1 MDGKGIIIL
10 VYILLLT
17 LYLDLEV
24 RWFLYLHPWRGLH
37 VRAGGP
43 AGWKLEVSVSFLIPA
58 GKEINRAWTYF
69 IGSSMCSGSAG
80 AHNPM
85 HSILSIL

>member
-17 LYLDLEV
+17 LYLELEV
-24 RWFLYLHPWRGLH
+24 RWFLYI
-37 VRAGGP
+37 
-43 AGWKLEVSVSFLIPA
+43 WKLEVSVSFLIPA

>member
-1 MDGKGIIIL
+1 MYLYSSMDGKGIIIL

-17 LYLDLEV
+17 LYLELEV
-24 RWFLYLHPWRGLH
+24 RWFLYI
-37 VRAGGP
+37 
-43 AGWKLEVSVSFLIPA
+43 WKLEVSVSFLIPA